1 MAPRHPADEQAPP
14 DPAVSVDRVELARLF
29 LSATEPT
36 DVLDAVARAV
46 CERTAFRRSVI
57 MAVDPVRGVVRGRA
71 GFGVDAAKVIAAGGP
86 VGDYRVISKLSG
98 SAAPLVVPASEVAD
112 MVPGQCLRLFDVHG
126 PIAVQLLRS
135 DRLGLLGIVFCD
147 HGTTSDFRPSA
158 ADLATLTELSE
169 VAALAFQQALLLR
182 RSVSLQ
188 ELRERSRIAAALHD
202 GVTQQLFAATLEV
215 EELRAGG
222 VLDEQATV
230 GLERLADRLGT
241 ALQQLRVALVEI
253 ASGGVPYDRGTQEGD
268 QAVATRIRSVLARVG
283 AGGGPTPDLDVTGEG
298 PEPDAVSADLLVRAV
313 REGAANA
320 GHHGHATQIAV
331 HLRRGGSWW
340 TVEIDDDGSGNAVD
354 VRRVLSGHENNS
366 FGLPSLA
373 KECARVGGRIW
384 VSDAPRLHGLRL
396 GVAVPLIAR

>member
-1 MAPRHPADEQAPP
+1 MARRHPPVERAPR
-14 DPAVSVDRVELARLF
+14 DPVVSVDPIELARLF

-36 DVLDAVARAV
+36 DVLDAVARAA
-46 CERTAFRRSVI
+46 CERTSFRRSVI
-57 MAVDPVRGVVRGRA
+57 MAVDPVRGLVRGRA
-71 GFGVDAAKVIAAGGP
+71 GFGVDPAKVVAAGGP
-86 VGDYRVISKLSG
+86 VGDYPVIPKLTA

-112 MVPGQCLRLFDVHG
+112 MVPDQCLRLFDVHG

-147 HGTTSDFRPSA
+147 HGPTSTLRPSA

-215 EELRAGG
+215 EELRAGA
-222 VLDEQATV
+222 VLGERATV

-253 ASGGVPYDRGTQEGD
+253 AAGGVPDDRGTQDGD
-268 QAVATRIRSVLARVG
+268 QAVATRIRSVLARTG
-283 AGGGPTPDLDVTGEG
+283 AGGGPIPDLDVTGEG

-320 GHHGHATQIAV
+320 GRHGHATQIAV

-340 TVEIDDDGSGNAVD
+340 TVEIDDDGSGSAVD

-396 GVAVPLIAR
+396 GVAVPLSAR

>member
-1 MAPRHPADEQAPP
+1 M
-14 DPAVSVDRVELARLF
+14 
-29 LSATEPT
+29 
-36 DVLDAVARAV
+36 
-46 CERTAFRRSVI
+46 
-57 MAVDPVRGVVRGRA
+57 
-71 GFGVDAAKVIAAGGP
+71 
-86 VGDYRVISKLSG
+86 GDYPVISKLTA

-112 MVPGQCLRLFDVHG
+112 MVPDQCLRLFDVHG
-126 PIAVQLLRS
+126 PIAVQLLHS

-147 HGTTSDFRPSA
+147 HGPTSTLRPSA

-202 GVTQQLFAATLEV
+202 GVTQQMFAATLEV
-215 EELRAGG
+215 EELRAGA
-222 VLDEQATV
+222 VLGERATV

-253 ASGGVPYDRGTQEGD
+253 AAGGVPDDRGTQDGD
-268 QAVATRIRSVLARVG
+268 QAVATRIRNVLARTG

-320 GHHGHATQIAV
+320 GRHGHATQIAV

-340 TVEIDDDGSGNAVD
+340 TVEIDDDGSGSAVG
-354 VRRVLSGHENNS
+354 VQRVLSGHGNNS

-396 GVAVPLIAR
+396 GVAVPLSAR